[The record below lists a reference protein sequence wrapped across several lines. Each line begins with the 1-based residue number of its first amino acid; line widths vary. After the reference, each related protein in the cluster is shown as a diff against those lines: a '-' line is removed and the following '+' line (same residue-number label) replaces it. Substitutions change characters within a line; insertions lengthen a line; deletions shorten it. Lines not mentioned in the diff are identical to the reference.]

1 VRLRDP
7 THHRQTQS
15 RPPSGGS
22 LAEEGIEGVFKRFPP
37 EARTI
42 VLNQE

>member
-22 LAEEGIEGVFKRFPP
+22 LAEEWIEGVLERIPP
-37 EARTI
+37 EPGTI